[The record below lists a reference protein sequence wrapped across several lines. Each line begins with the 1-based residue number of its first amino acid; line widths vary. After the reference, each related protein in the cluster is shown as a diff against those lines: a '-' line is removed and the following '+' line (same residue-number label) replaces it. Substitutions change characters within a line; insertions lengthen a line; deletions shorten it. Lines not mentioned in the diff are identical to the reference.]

1 MSPQRIHEES
11 RSVNNK
17 YYKGKFLKYKIFHEE
32 SAILD
37 KVTIDIKRLRD
48 QHKFVYD
55 RVPHDR
61 ID

>member
-1 MSPQRIHEES
+1 MKRVEVSTTNITKVS
-11 RSVNNK
+11 SSSII
-17 YYKGKFLKYKIFHEE
+17 LHEE